1 MASVFTDEI
10 KAFIAENYKKLTK
23 PEILKIIHSDF
34 NAPHITIG
42 QLQRYYFVNDLK
54 SGINFQGATAG
65 WNKGIKM
72 KPSTYEKCSATM
84 FKKGHIPLNK
94 KPIGSERVNVD
105 GYVEIK
111 VTESGNWKLKHRYVY
126 EQHHNVKLGRND
138 IVTFLD
144 GNPLNC
150 DIENLVK
157 VDRNILKIMNQKFS
171 DLNIGNVDIKK
182 AIISLANNIQGLN
195 KVKNKKKEN
204 DYDG

>member
-1 MASVFTDEI
+1 M
-10 KAFIAENYKKLTK
+10 
-23 PEILKIIHSDF
+23 
-34 NAPHITIG
+34 
-42 QLQRYYFVNDLK
+42 
-54 SGINFQGATAG
+54 AG

-84 FKKGHIPLNK
+84 FKKGQIPPNK

-105 GYVEIK
+105 GYIEIK

-150 DIENLVK
+150 NIENLIK
-157 VDRNILKIMNQKFS
+157 VDRTVLRTMNQSFS
-171 DLNIGNVDIKK
+171 EYNVGDAEIKK
-182 AIISLANNIQGLN
+182 SVIALVNNIEA
-195 KVKNKKKEN
+195 VRRIKNKKKE
-204 DYDG
+204 

>member
-1 MASVFTDEI
+1 MIQDLFTDEI
-10 KAFIAENYKKLTK
+10 KAFIAENHKKLTMPQIIK
-23 PEILKIIHSDF
+23 ILHSEF
-34 NAPHITIG
+34 NATEIT
-42 QLQRYYFVNDLK
+42 LSRLKNYYHYNGIR
-54 SGINFQGATAG
+54 SGIKYINNMAG

-84 FKKGHIPLNK
+84 FKKGQIPPNK

-105 GYVEIK
+105 GYIEIK

-150 DIENLVK
+150 NIENLVK
-157 VDRNILKIMNQKFS
+157 VDQTVLRTMNQKFS
-171 DLNIGNVDIKK
+171 QFNVGDVEIKK
-182 AIISLANNIQGLN
+182 SIIALVNNIEA
-195 KVKNKKKEN
+195 VRRIKNKKKE
-204 DYDG
+204 